1 MDVTTRIRLRTALSA
16 MRTVLVWAGVAI
28 LPLLWVMA
36 PAAATTGNGIGVLGW
51 WLPERYLVP
60 LLIVAL
66 PAALLRRR
74 PLTGLGLMLVGA
86 TLTSVTVHGGDQG
99 YLGRL
104 FTVQFLAVDAAL
116 GVVAANRSRRVSGLA
131 AVVVLGTQILV
142 AFVNSGVEP
151 VDQALLSGLAVATAW
166 TLGNSVRSRRE
177 HATALRAHAAAE
189 AVTAERLRIARE
201 LHDVVA
207 HSIGV
212 IAIQAGVGARVIDTQ
227 PVQARAALR
236 TIEATSRDT
245 LAELRRT
252 LGALRRGVGESAP
265 LDPTPGLADLDR
277 LVVATAD
284 AGVRVE
290 LRRHGAR
297 PVPPEV
303 DLAAFRIV
311 QESLTNVVR
320 HAEVDACRV
329 SVRCDPDSVVVEVVD
344 EGRGGRIGA
353 AGHGLIGMRERVQAL
368 GGRFH
373 AGPRPEGG
381 FRVTARLPLS
391 VPTGA
396 DQPIDGDRPT
406 DGELPI
412 DGELPG
418 AAVGR

>member
-252 LGALRRGVGESAP
+252 LGALRRGVGSRHRWTRRPAWPTWTGWSWRRPTPESGSSCAGTARVRSHRRWISPRSGSSRSRSPTWYATQRSTRAGCLSGVIPTRSWSRSSTRAGAAGSAP
-265 LDPTPGLADLDR
+265 LG
-277 LVVATAD
+277 
-284 AGVRVE
+284 
-290 LRRHGAR
+290 
-297 PVPPEV
+297 
-303 DLAAFRIV
+303 
-311 QESLTNVVR
+311 
-320 HAEVDACRV
+320 
-329 SVRCDPDSVVVEVVD
+329 
-344 EGRGGRIGA
+344 
-353 AGHGLIGMRERVQAL
+353 
-368 GGRFH
+368 
-373 AGPRPEGG
+373 
-381 FRVTARLPLS
+381 
-391 VPTGA
+391 TG
-396 DQPIDGDRPT
+396 
-406 DGELPI
+406 
-412 DGELPG
+412 
-418 AAVGR
+418 